1 MMMTQQVPAMC
12 YVPWQ
17 RWDELYEPSRAI
29 MRGTMFPVL
38 DKPFMIM
45 KNIYELGFA
54 LVETM
59 LYLDTH
65 PDDAAAIEYYAEI
78 KDKYVQFMKK
88 YSDYYGPLSMEY
100 MVNDNYWMW
109 VATPMPWEY
118 KGGM

>member
-1 MMMTQQVPAMC
+1 MNDCGCNKMNAEQC
-12 YVPWQ
+12 
-17 RWDELYEPSRAI
+17 RLLR
-29 MRGTMFPVL
+29 
-38 DKPFMIM
+38 
-45 KNIYELGFA
+45 NIDILSFFVVDMA
-54 LVETM
+54 